1 MSDIKKVK
9 ELRQSTGAGFKDCN
23 AALKESNGDL
33 EKAAEILRVKGIAKA
48 SKKMSR
54 DAKEGVIVIS
64 GNNKKTSLIEIN
76 CETDFVAKNEDFII
90 FAKELG
96 EINYK
101 CSSNIEKFNLFKM
114 SDGKTVEDNLVSL
127 IAKIGEKITIGKI
140 KTIENENT
148 ANYIYQHSIIKDNVS
163 KLGVVVSIETSDINE
178 KVDIFGKQ
186 ISMHVAASN
195 PLAISKDEIKKEIIE
210 KEQELI
216 SEELKNSGK
225 PDEIAKKISLG
236 KINKFKEESSLLT
249 QDWVMEPKKKVKEI
263 IDELNIPNLKIKEF
277 VRFKIGE

>member
-148 ANYIYQHSIIKDNVS
+148 ANYIYQHSVIKDNVS

-195 PLAISKDEIKKEIIE
+195 PLAISSDEIKKEIIE

>member
-101 CSSNIEKFNLFKM
+101 CSSNIEKFNFFKM

-236 KINKFKEESSLLT
+236 KINKFKEESSLLS

-263 IDELNIPNLKIKEF
+263 IDELNIPHLKIKEF